1 MMKLAFSTLG
11 CPNWPWREIYAAA
24 KDLGIDGIEIRGI
37 ENEMY
42 APRVRIFDE
51 DNREKTLSQLSEAN
65 IALTQLTSGAVIG
78 TPEGAAAAREE
89 VLDYIGMARK
99 LSVPFIRVMIS
110 PRPDPEPVDLKA
122 ARELYLDLCKAAKG
136 TGVCLLIETNG
147 DLADS
152 DVMKEFMAGTDPET
166 AGVLWDIH
174 HPYRF
179 FRETPEYTF
188 HNIGKYVKNT
198 HVKDSVYR
206 DGKLAYRMM
215 GYGDVPIFDA
225 LRTLRLAGYQGFV
238 TLEWTKRWNKELQEP
253 GIVFYHYVSYMKFLM
268 EELEKEGETC

>member
-11 CPNWPWREIYAAA
+11 CPNWPWKEIYAAA
-24 KDLGIDGIEIRGI
+24 KDLGVDGIEIRGI

-51 DNREKTLSQLSEAN
+51 ENREKTMTQLGDAG
-65 IALTQLTSGAVIG
+65 IALTQLTSGAVLGI
-78 TPEGAAAAREE
+78 PEAAAAAREE
-89 VLDYIGMARK
+89 VLDYIGMAQK
-99 LSVPFIRVMIS
+99 LKVPYIRVMIS
-110 PRPDPEPVDLKA
+110 PHPDPEPVVLSA

-136 TGVCLLIETNG
+136 TGVCLLMETNG
-147 DLADS
+147 VLADS
-152 DVMKEFMAGTDPET
+152 HVMKEFMEDTDPET

-179 FRETPEYTF
+179 FRETPEYTM

-198 HVKDSVYR
+198 HVKDSVFKE
-206 DGKLAYRMM
+206 GKLTYRMM

-225 LRTLRLAGYQGFV
+225 LRMLRLAGYRGFV

-268 EELEKEGETC
+268 EELEKEG

>member
-11 CPNWPWREIYAAA
+11 CPNWPWKEIYAAA

-51 DNREKTLSQLSEAN
+51 ENREKTLAQLNDAG
-65 IALTQLTSGAVIG
+65 IALTQLTSGAVLG
-78 TPEGAAAAREE
+78 VPEAAAAAREE
-89 VLDYIGMARK
+89 VLDYIEMAKK
-99 LSVPFIRVMIS
+99 LNVPYIRVMIS
-110 PRPDPEPVDLKA
+110 PHPDPEPVELKA
-122 ARELYLDLCKAAKG
+122 ARELYLELCKAAKG
-136 TGVCLLIETNG
+136 TGVRLLMETNG
-147 DLADS
+147 VLADS
-152 DVMKEFMAGTDPET
+152 HVMKEFMEDTDPET

-179 FRETPEYTF
+179 FRETPEYTVY
-188 HNIGKYVKNT
+188 NIGKYVKNT
-198 HVKDSVYR
+198 HVKDSVFKE
-206 DGKLAYRMM
+206 GKLTYRMM

-225 LRTLRLAGYQGFV
+225 LRMLRLSNYQGFI

-268 EELEKEGETC
+268 EELEKEG

>member
-11 CPNWPWREIYAAA
+11 CPNWRWREIYAAA

-51 DNREKTLSQLSEAN
+51 ANRRATLEQLSQAG
-65 IALTQLTSGAVIG
+65 IALTQLTSGATLG
-78 TPEGAAAAREE
+78 MPDSAAAGRQE
-89 VLDYIGMARK
+89 VLDYIEMAQK
-99 LSVPFIRVMIS
+99 LGVPYIRVMIS
-110 PRPDPEPVDLKA
+110 PRPGPEPVDLEA
-122 ARELYLDLCKAAKG
+122 ARKLYLELCRAAKEK
-136 TGVCLLIETNG
+136 GVCLLIETNG
-147 DLADS
+147 ALADS
-152 DVMKEFMAGTDPET
+152 HVMREFMDDTDPES

-179 FRETPEYTF
+179 FGETPEYTF
-188 HNIGKYVKNT
+188 RNIGRYVKNT
-198 HVKDSVYR
+198 HVKDSVFK
-206 DGKLAYRMM
+206 DGKLTYRMM

-225 LRTLRLAGYQGFV
+225 LRTLHDAGYQGFI

-253 GIVFYHYVSYMKFLM
+253 GIVFYHYVSYMKYLM
-268 EELEKEGETC
+268 EELDKEK